1 MYSAANLAGL
11 PADDCPELAFAGR
24 SNVGKSS
31 AINALANRRRLA
43 FVSRAPGRTRTINF
57 FSLGDFGRLAD
68 LPGYGYAQAPK
79 DVRAGWDRLVGGYL
93 SGRLSLAGV
102 VLLMDARHPFAAQD
116 RCFFEWLRPIAT
128 PCLVLLSKADKLS
141 RSDFEAVLA
150 RTRGALRAAGFPAQ
164 VLLFSSTTGT
174 GVEEAR
180 SLLEGWLRDAKRTRF
195 PKPE

>member
-57 FSLGDFGRLAD
+57 FSLGDCGRLAD

-79 DVRAGWDRLVGGYL
+79 NLRAGWDRLVGGYL
-93 SGRLSLAGV
+93 SSRVSLAGV
-102 VLLMDARHPFAAQD
+102 VLLMDARRPFAAQD
-116 RCFFEWLRPIAT
+116 RCFFEWLRPIAA

-141 RSDFEAVLA
+141 RSDFKAVLA

-164 VLLFSSTTGT
+164 VLLFSSTAGT

-180 SLLEGWLRDAKRTRF
+180 SLLEGWLRDAKRT
-195 PKPE
+195 